1 MTGMEGP
8 SPMNDARPD
17 SVAPEPDGDLPVI
30 LLVDDDDATRAVL
43 LQTVDHRY
51 GHDYDAVAEGS
62 AADAID
68 RLQELHDAGR
78 PVALIIADHWM
89 PAETGADFLVRS
101 RRLHP
106 TAQRMLMTDWGD
118 FTALEATVHSMVLG
132 EIETWIARPF
142 SHSDEEF
149 HGVVTTALARWAREH
164 ERGAAALTIVG
175 NPYDAATIELR
186 HVLAR
191 IMYPF
196 RFIDAATVEGQ
207 ARLDSAGIE
216 GPLPVAIMA
225 DGRALPSAGS
235 FEVAGA
241 LGLQASVGDERVD
254 VAVIGGG
261 PAGLAAAVYGATEG
275 LSVTLVE
282 PSDLGG
288 QASSSPMLRNYLGF
302 PAGVTGAELTSRAFQ
317 QAVTFGAR
325 FVIGRSAT
333 DIRSDG
339 EDRVVTLN
347 DGSELRAGAVVVATG
362 VSYRR
367 MGIERLEA
375 LVGRGVFYGSGTTE
389 APGLAGEP
397 VYVVGGANSAGSAA
411 VHLARH
417 AGHVTLL
424 VRGASIVDTMSD
436 YLIQEMG
443 AAQNIDVRLNT
454 EIVDAGGG
462 FRLRTLTLRDRVNN
476 TTADVAAAAVF
487 LLLGAAPRTGW
498 LPPEIARDDHGFI
511 LTGEHRAEASDA
523 FGLATTMPG
532 VFAAGDVRL
541 NPVKRVAAAVGDGS
555 TAIREIHEYR
565 LRSRGP
571 APVA

>member
-1 MTGMEGP
+1 MVVDAIPTITGMRTATDEQ
-8 SPMNDARPD
+8 
-17 SVAPEPDGDLPVI
+17 LPVI

-43 LQTVDHRY
+43 LQAVDHRY
-51 GHDYDAVAEGS
+51 GHDYDAIAEAS
-62 AADAID
+62 AADAVD
-68 RLQELHDAGR
+68 RLQELRDAGR
-78 PVALIIADHWM
+78 LVALIIADHWM
-89 PAETGADFLVRS
+89 PAETGADFLARS
-101 RRLHP
+101 RLLHP
-106 TAQRMLMTDWGD
+106 TAQRMLLTDWGD
-118 FTALEATVHSMVLG
+118 FTAIGATVHSMVLG

-142 SHSDEEF
+142 GHADEEF
-149 HGVVTTALARWAREH
+149 HVVVTTALARWTREH
-164 ERGAAALTIVG
+164 ERGAVAITVVG
-175 NPYDAATIELR
+175 NPYDPSTVELR
-186 HVLAR
+186 HALAR
-191 IMYPF
+191 IMVPF
-196 RFIDAATVEGQ
+196 RFIDAATVDGL
-207 ARLDSAGIE
+207 AALDSAGIE
-216 GPLPVAIMA
+216 GPLPVVIMA
-225 DGRALPSAGS
+225 DGRAFPSAGS

-241 LGLQASVGDERVD
+241 LGMQATVGDERVD

-302 PAGVTGAELTSRAFQ
+302 PAGVTGAELTARAFQ
-317 QAVTFGAR
+317 QAITFGAR

-333 DIRSDG
+333 DLRSDG
-339 EDRVVTLN
+339 DDRIVTLN

-375 LVGRGVFYGSGTTE
+375 LVGRGVFYGSGTSE

-436 YLIQEMG
+436 YLIKEMD
-443 AAQNIDVRLNT
+443 AAPNIDVRLNT

-462 FRLRTLTLRDRVNN
+462 FRLRTLTLRDRVND
-476 TTADVAAAAVF
+476 TTEEVPAAAVF

-498 LPPEIARDDHGFI
+498 LPSGIARDEHGFI
-511 LTGEHRAEASDA
+511 LTGEHRPDASDP

-571 APVA
+571 ASVA